1 MEKKLKYEN
10 ENYIIQNDLKND
22 KLPFPRRKTLI
33 NTTFQKEQ
41 KLIVPKLSHLE
52 PNIPTIPHNVKPKIN
67 LNLVPIKKTRSKNEN
82 EINTFSLFFNG
93 ESNFLSP
100 KNEMNQNTHG
110 NNQLLIHKT
119 SKDFTSKKIKVY
131 SLNNNIL
138 INNINNNNIKDEKE
152 EKQRNNNNT
161 GHIKKRNITLNDL
174 KNKKNLISELK
185 NIKEIRDAINESI
198 REQIYPK
205 NIETNTNLSKIN
217 KKLPGLYKKSNN
229 ANIINYLSIPPKNIV
244 ITPLLQKRKIS
255 EIIKRK
261 IKKKEEKDKEK
272 NNKDKSFG
280 HNLHWKKISLIKEGE
295 NSCIYKAFNTSNG
308 WVFIVKEYK
317 IKNNKSKNLFYN
329 EVKFL
334 KKNRQKN
341 IVDYI
346 DAEVVDNTYFYIY
359 LHLIGGYT
367 LTDFI
372 SKVGFLTKSLLKKII
387 SQILDFLDYMK
398 LRGLVYNNFS
408 FNHIM
413 FDLDG
418 TIKIIDFSKV
428 NTENKIIK
436 NKNARHH
443 DDVDFNNFKS
453 MILNFIY
460 LEKSSNFK
468 NTNDIN
474 YCNFLESL
482 LSNTPSFIDF
492 KNNYCKKSIIVK

>member
-1 MEKKLKYEN
+1 MEKKIKYEN
-10 ENYIIQNDLKND
+10 ENFILQNDLKNE
-22 KLPFPRRKTLI
+22 KKSFPRRKTLI
-33 NTTFQKEQ
+33 NSTFQKEQ

-52 PNIPTIPHNVKPKIN
+52 PNIPTLLHNVKPKIN
-67 LNLVPIKKTRSKNEN
+67 VNLLPIKKTRSKNEN

-100 KNEMNQNTHG
+100 KNEMNQNTYG

-119 SKDFTSKKIKVY
+119 SKDFTSKKIKIH
-131 SLNNNIL
+131 SLNNNIF
-138 INNINNNNIKDEKE
+138 IANNNNNNNNIKDEIE
-152 EKQRNNNNT
+152 EKQRNNNTGNNT

-229 ANIINYLSIPPKNIV
+229 ANLINYLSIPPRNKL
-244 ITPLLQKRKIS
+244 ITPLLQNRKKS

-261 IKKKEEKDKEK
+261 IKKKEEKEKEK

-280 HNLHWKKISLIKEGE
+280 HKIQWKKICLIKEGE
-295 NSCIYKAFNTSNG
+295 NSCIYKAFNTLNG

-317 IKNNKSKNLFYN
+317 IKNNKAKNLFYN
-329 EVKFL
+329 EAKFL

-346 DAEVVDNTYFYIY
+346 NAEVVDNTYFYIY
-359 LHLIGGYT
+359 LNFIGGYT

-372 SKVGFLTKSLLKKII
+372 SKVGFFTESLLMKII
-387 SQILDFLDYMK
+387 SQIVDFLDYMK
-398 LRGLVYNNFS
+398 LRGLIYNNFS
-408 FNHIM
+408 FDHIM

-428 NTENKIIK
+428 NTENENIK
-436 NKNARHH
+436 TKNIRHN
-443 DDVDFNNFKS
+443 DDVDFNKFKS
-453 MILNFIY
+453 MVSNFIY

-468 NTNDIN
+468 NTYDIN

-482 LSNTPSFIDF
+482 LRNAPSFTEF
-492 KNNYCKKSIIVK
+492 KNNYCKK

>member
-1 MEKKLKYEN
+1 MEKKIKYEN
-10 ENYIIQNDLKND
+10 ENFIIQNDLKID
-22 KLPFPRRKTLI
+22 KKSFPRRKTLI
-33 NTTFQKEQ
+33 NSTFQKEQ

-52 PNIPTIPHNVKPKIN
+52 PNIPTIPYNVKPKIN
-67 LNLVPIKKTRSKNEN
+67 LNLLPIKKTRSKNEN

-100 KNEMNQNTHG
+100 KNEMNQNKYG

-119 SKDFTSKKIKVY
+119 SKDFTSKKIKVHN
-131 SLNNNIL
+131 LNNNIL
-138 INNINNNNIKDEKE
+138 LNNINNNNIKDEIE
-152 EKQRNNNNT
+152 EKQRNNNNNT

-205 NIETNTNLSKIN
+205 NIETNINLSKIN
-217 KKLPGLYKKSNN
+217 KKLPGLYKKNN
-229 ANIINYLSIPPKNIV
+229 NGNIINYLSIPPRNKL
-244 ITPLLQKRKIS
+244 ITPLLQNRKKS

-261 IKKKEEKDKEK
+261 IKMKEK

-280 HNLHWKKISLIKEGE
+280 HKIQWKKISLIKEGE
-295 NSCIYKAFNTSNG
+295 NSCIYKAFNILNG

-329 EVKFL
+329 EAKFL

-346 DAEVVDNTYFYIY
+346 NAEVVDNTNFYIY
-359 LHLIGGYT
+359 LNFIGGYT

-372 SKVGFLTKSLLKKII
+372 SKVGFFTESLLMKII
-387 SQILDFLDYMK
+387 SQIVDFLDYMK
-398 LRGLVYNNFS
+398 LRGLIYNNFS
-408 FNHIM
+408 FDHIM

-428 NTENKIIK
+428 NTENENIK
-436 NKNARHH
+436 TKNIRHN
-443 DDVDFNNFKS
+443 DDVDFNKFKS
-453 MILNFIY
+453 MVSNFIY

-482 LSNTPSFIDF
+482 LSNTLSFTEF
-492 KNNYCKKSIIVK
+492 KNNYCKK